1 MLINEI
7 LLANEILEKM
17 HSDLENLAKC
27 INYKFPFTSSIIN
40 IAENLLNNKL
50 PLSWF
55 NSGLSAQNNETIFD
69 FLKQLLRRLEL
80 LRKMVYTRKFEVVP
94 VIPLGKLF
102 DPFYL
107 LLLFLTQMSKL
118 TNVI

>member
-1 MLINEI
+1 M
-7 LLANEILEKM
+7 ANEILEKM
-17 HSDLENLAKC
+17 HKDLENLAKC
-27 INYKFPFTSSIIN
+27 INYKFPFTLAILDF
-40 IAENLLNNKL
+40 AKNLLDNKL
-50 PLSWF
+50 PVSWF

-107 LLLFLTQMSKL
+107 FLLFLTQMSKFS
-118 TNVI
+118 NVN